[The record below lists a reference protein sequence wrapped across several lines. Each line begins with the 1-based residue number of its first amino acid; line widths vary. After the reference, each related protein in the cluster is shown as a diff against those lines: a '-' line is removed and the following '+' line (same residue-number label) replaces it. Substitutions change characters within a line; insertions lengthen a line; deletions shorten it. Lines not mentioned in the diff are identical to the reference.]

1 MPLFSLWWHKIH
13 SCFCCCSLSVCQ
25 LPSVT
30 TLAMWEFQHFKGWS
44 SYKKMPKVVFNEVLK
59 FQKIGLTVL
68 SQLSLQYFNT
78 PRVCYPYLIIDHQ
91 NKIDRTR
98 CRLKLQRSICDE
110 GFQQS
115 SLVCCCLVGVGGA
128 PLPMWGLCRLSLFL
142 IFFVIGMIFFLFLR
156 HWHKL

>member
-1 MPLFSLWWHKIH
+1 
-13 SCFCCCSLSVCQ
+13 
-25 LPSVT
+25 
-30 TLAMWEFQHFKGWS
+30 
-44 SYKKMPKVVFNEVLK
+44 MPKVVFNEVLK

-78 PRVCYPYLIIDHQ
+78 PRVCYPYLIINHQ
-91 NKIDRTR
+91 NKIDRIR

-128 PLPMWGLCRLSLFL
+128 RPMWGLCRLSLFL
-142 IFFVIGMIFFLFLR
+142 IFFFIGTIFLSFFVFFFVTGMVSYPLFLTQFVIGMIFFSF
-156 HWHKL
+156 